1 MSDLSTPTRTDF
13 AFPFRIDAASGQAAQ
28 ASYQDHVDQ
37 MIRQILLT
45 DPGERVCLPTF
56 GAGLRRL
63 LFAPLTAQL
72 QASATM
78 IITQSLNA
86 WLGNQITVQ
95 NVTVRTPA
103 STPGVPDGTITDH
116 DLLCADRDPIG
127 AANPGSGDL
136 SMTEPQGPR
145 PRRRRLR
152 PTFNGI
158 DFVEVV
164 VAAHADR
171 AFPQRG
177 RGRRPVAD
185 RDDHRRRQRADR
197 GRCKPITRRRL
208 VDRRRRHGRC

>member
-1 MSDLSTPTRTDF
+1 MTDNLNPTRTDF

-95 NVTVRTPA
+95 NVTVQTPA
-103 STPGVPDGTITDH
+103 STPGVP
-116 DLLCADRDPIG
+116 
-127 AANPGSGDL
+127 
-136 SMTEPQGPR
+136 
-145 PRRRRLR
+145 
-152 PTFNGI
+152 NG
-158 DFVEVV
+158 VV
-164 VAAHADR
+164 NVLISYVLIETQSVRQTQVQVA
-171 AFPQRG
+171 
-177 RGRRPVAD
+177 
-185 RDDHRRRQRADR
+185 
-197 GRCKPITRRRL
+197 
-208 VDRRRRHGRC
+208 